1 MIKTLAKQ
9 IKEFKAAS
17 IATPLFMI
25 LEVLMEMIIPYL
37 MASIIDKGVNTGD
50 IHHIYKSAESWL
62 LRRSSDYSPE

>member
-25 LEVLMEMIIPYL
+25 LEVFFPHSCFHDLRSAHGNDHPTDDG
-37 MASIIDKGVNTGD
+37 ID
-50 IHHIYKSAESWL
+50 H
-62 LRRSSDYSPE
+62 R